1 MAQTVGL
8 DIGIQ
13 HVRAVALRGGTVAAC
28 ASVSRRND
36 DGTERPLANVLAEL
50 GESLPIAH
58 ANVVAASELD
68 ILARFL
74 HLAPLPPARLN
85 RILRLELSPEEG
97 PAPTMDVVR
106 LAGEGDELCY
116 LGLVVDTA
124 AVRLLQGEMAR
135 GGSRP
140 RTISWGPMAL
150 AAAASRVPLDG
161 DQLALVVD
169 IGATGT
175 DVALVA
181 SGRLLACRRL
191 AIGGD
196 QFTQVLV
203 DSGMSVSE
211 AERAKRASA
220 PILPTAPEPAPA
232 PAPVARAQVL
242 SDVPSEPALPLI
254 DDGDGL
260 SLDLPSEPAMPIPA
274 EPVAELD
281 LELDD
286 EPSMARSP
294 GKTTVAMASLSL
306 GPQLTRAAEMLYGQ
320 LATTLAFFKAQ
331 LKRSELAPA
340 RVLICGGGAGLTA
353 LESYLARRFQVP
365 VERWD
370 PFTGMNGAP
379 EREPWLWA
387 RAFGLALAG
396 SGADVPRVD
405 LRPEADARREL
416 WKRRLVWPWV
426 AAACI
431 LAAGTIG
438 ALGLTEQVERDR
450 TEAELLERAVE
461 EHKRLTADL
470 TNLDAERDALRED
483 LRAIAGRIYAARDLL
498 YTVRALKEQTRESKE
513 LWVTSLETVG
523 IARDDGDTGTVVTP
537 APGGRLGSSGRTPIA
552 PRRDSLI
559 DRGAVDIAGRI
570 RFDIKKTDPQMVA
583 FRERYQTA
591 LSEWTMPEGTRLFR
605 DVRLTNSRLD
615 RFEKPV
621 GNTDAGEFPF
631 RFRCYFQATSL
642 GSVAA
647 AETAA
652 VSPEAKPEPEAAVE
666 APAAT
671 APAAAASAPPEAPA
685 VPEAKP

>member
-1 MAQTVGL
+1 MAQSVGL
-8 DIGIQ
+8 DIGTH
-13 HVRAVALRGGTVAAC
+13 HVRAVVLRGGRVAAC
-28 ASVSRRND
+28 ASVPRRNE
-36 DGTERPLANVLAEL
+36 DGSERPLANVIAEL
-50 GESLPIAH
+50 GESAPIAR
-58 ANVVAASELD
+58 ADAAASSELD
-68 ILARFL
+68 VLARFL

-97 PAPTMDVVR
+97 PAPTMDAVR
-106 LAGEGDELCY
+106 LAGEGDDLCY

-124 AVRLLQGEMAR
+124 AVRLLQADLAR
-135 GGSRP
+135 GGTRP

-150 AAAASRVPLDG
+150 AAAASRVPLEG
-161 DQLALVVD
+161 DELALVVD

-196 QFTQVLV
+196 QFTQVMIDGGLTA
-203 DSGMSVSE
+203 SE
-211 AERAKRASA
+211 AERAKRAAA
-220 PILPTAPEPAPA
+220 PILPPQARPAPA
-232 PAPVARAQVL
+232 SPAPVQLPPEPPPETVL
-242 SDVPSEPALPLI
+242 PVI

-260 SLDLPSEPAMPIPA
+260 GLDLPADPPPAPVVAATPEP
-274 EPVAELD
+274 EPEPELE

-286 EPSMARSP
+286 GPGLPRSP
-294 GKTTVAMASLSL
+294 GQTTVAMASLSL

-340 RVLICGGGAGLTA
+340 KVLICGGGAGLTA

-370 PFTGMNGAP
+370 PFAGMPGAP
-379 EREPWLWA
+379 EAEPWLWA
-387 RAFGLALAG
+387 RALGLALAG

-405 LRPEADARREL
+405 LRPEVDTRREA
-416 WKRRLVWPWV
+416 WMRRLVWPWV

-431 LAAGTIG
+431 LAAGTIAAFG
-438 ALGLTEQVERDR
+438 LGDQVERDR

-461 EHKRLTADL
+461 EHKRLSAELVKHEAD
-470 TNLDAERDALRED
+470 RDALRED

-498 YTVRALKEQTRESKE
+498 YTVRALKEQTRDSKE
-513 LWVTSLETVG
+513 LWITSLETVG
-523 IARDDGDTGTVVTP
+523 VGRDDGDGAGAQSP
-537 APGGRLGSSGRTPIA
+537 AAGGRLGSTGRAATTA

-570 RFDIKKTDPQMVA
+570 RFDVKRTDPQMVA

-591 LSEWTMPEGTRLFR
+591 LTEWTMPEGTRLFR

-615 RFEKPV
+615 RFEKAAAP
-621 GNTDAGEFPF
+621 GNSDGGEFPF
-631 RFRCYFQATSL
+631 RLRCYFQATSL
-642 GSVAA
+642 ALDGS
-647 AETAA
+647 A
-652 VSPEAKPEPEAAVE
+652 VPEAPAPPAPEAKP
-666 APAAT
+666 
-671 APAAAASAPPEAPA
+671 
-685 VPEAKP
+685 

>member
-8 DIGIQ
+8 DIGIH

-28 ASVSRRND
+28 ASVARRNE

-50 GESLPIAH
+50 GESLPIAR
-58 ANVVAASELD
+58 ADAVASSELD
-68 ILARFL
+68 VLARFL

-106 LAGEGDELCY
+106 LAGEGDDLSY

-124 AVRLLQGEMAR
+124 AVRLLQAEMAR
-135 GGSRP
+135 GGARA

-150 AAAASRVPLDG
+150 AAAASRVPLEG

-181 SGRLLACRRL
+181 AGRLLACRRL
-191 AIGGD
+191 AIGGE

-203 DSGMSVSE
+203 DGGMSVSD

-220 PILPTAPEPAPA
+220 PILPSTPAPA
-232 PAPVARAQVL
+232 PAAAMPVQLPAE
-242 SDVPSEPALPLI
+242 VPAEAALPLI

-260 SLDLPSEPAMPIPA
+260 SLDLPPEPASPAPVEPAAELELLLDDEPAMP
-274 EPVAELD
+274 
-281 LELDD
+281 
-286 EPSMARSP
+286 RSP

-340 RVLICGGGAGLTA
+340 KVLICGGGASLTA
-353 LESYLARRFQVP
+353 LESYLARRFQVA

-370 PFTGMNGAP
+370 PFAGMTGAP

-387 RAFGLALAG
+387 RALGLALAAT
-396 SGADVPRVD
+396 SADVPRID
-405 LRPEADARREL
+405 LRPEADTRREV
-416 WKRRLVWPWV
+416 WRRRLVWPWV
-426 AAACI
+426 AAAC
-431 LAAGTIG
+431 LLMAGTIG
-438 ALGLTEQVERDR
+438 AMGLSEQVERDR

-470 TNLDAERDALRED
+470 AKLDAERDALRED
-483 LRAIAGRIYAARDLL
+483 LRAIAGRVYAARDLL

-523 IARDDGDTGTVVTP
+523 IARDDGDAGTVTTP
-537 APGGRLGSSGRTPIA
+537 APGGRLGSSGRAASA

-591 LSEWTMPEGTRLFR
+591 LSEWTMPEGARLFR

-615 RFEKPV
+615 RFEKS
-621 GNTDAGEFPF
+621 GANADAGEFPF

-642 GSVAA
+642 DAVVG
-647 AETAA
+647 AEPSAPL
-652 VSPEAKPEPEAAVE
+652 SDAKPGSEEPAPPAVE
-666 APAAT
+666 AAT
-671 APAAAASAPPEAPA
+671 SQPPA
-685 VPEAKP
+685 VPEASP